1 MQVQAYAQS
10 EKQKILQNFFVFP
23 ILTKNLGS
31 PTMILLTNTATII
44 TGWWVLPATGN
55 GGRQWHMASEWLK
68 R

>member
-55 GGRQWHMASEWLK
+55 EGRQWHMASEWLK
-68 R
+68 W